1 MCQMCF
7 CELQF
12 LVFVSPQLYSAN
24 KAKPL
29 LLVTEGCFQGK
40 FVCTVNY
47 MFEQPVMINKYFLT
61 PRMRA
66 ACS

>member
-1 MCQMCF
+1 MCF
-7 CELQF
+7 CEFQF
-12 LVFVSPQLYSAN
+12 LVFISPQLYSAI

-40 FVCTVNY
+40 FVCTVNC